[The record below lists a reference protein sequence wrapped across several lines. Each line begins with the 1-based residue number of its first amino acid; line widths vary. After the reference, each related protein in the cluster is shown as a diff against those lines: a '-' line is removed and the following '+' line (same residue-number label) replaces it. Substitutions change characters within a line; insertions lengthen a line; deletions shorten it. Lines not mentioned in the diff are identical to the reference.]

1 MTNQNSGK
9 PSLRDFDP
17 YTDRNGQDNGEDSPL
32 DLAIPAETQ
41 RELASNPGGEAETA
55 RIASGRSNEDATAA
69 VEAEVPK
76 ANIDRISDASLP
88 PTGPQSARDAIG
100 RATAVLGKDE
110 G

>member
-1 MTNQNSGK
+1 MTNQTSGR
-9 PSLRDFDP
+9 PSLRDFDA

-41 RELASNPGGEAETA
+41 RELASNPNGEAETA
-55 RIASGRSNEDATAA
+55 RIASGRRSDDATAA

-88 PTGPQSARDAIG
+88 RAGPTGAAKDSG
-100 RATAVLGKDE
+100 RAALGRGKE
-110 G
+110 